1 VKKKYVPQI
10 YNIRVHRIDGSRKL
24 FLGELGRVPPV
35 GAVKEI
41 RTGMGQP
48 LIAKIVA
55 RPQSQDEP
63 VEAAEIEVL

>member
-1 VKKKYVPQI
+1 
-10 YNIRVHRIDGSRKL
+10 
-24 FLGELGRVPPV
+24 
-35 GAVKEI
+35 
-41 RTGMGQP
+41 MGQP